1 MIGQRKTF
9 DFLVK
14 PERTSFFFIMVLH
27 LIVTMKSL
35 FIMATFTSVCVTWKL
50 TLTSV
55 VIRVIDCC
63 LKQWAICPLNHIK
76 FQSDNNVH
84 FVLSQYLKSIETKI
98 CGVEML
104 FHSDIL
110 SWYRTYRS
118 LILLINAVR
127 LAEK

>member
-35 FIMATFTSVCVTWKL
+35 FIMVTFTSVCVTWKL

-63 LKQWAICPLNHIK
+63 LKQ
-76 FQSDNNVH
+76 
-84 FVLSQYLKSIETKI
+84 
-98 CGVEML
+98 
-104 FHSDIL
+104 
-110 SWYRTYRS
+110 
-118 LILLINAVR
+118 
-127 LAEK
+127 